1 MKPEYVQMIKS
12 IVYDV
17 EIHSNEILIDQ
28 GHQIWQIIQKQIG
41 GKGFID
47 FVKVLIEN
55 CSSVKMI
62 ESYLDLMPWI
72 KVENLIILTKT
83 IANMHLP

>member
-1 MKPEYVQMIKS
+1 MQYSTMKIGSKPVLQKMKPEYVQMIKS

-28 GHQIWQIIQKQIG
+28 GHQIWQIIQKHMG

-62 ESYLDLMPWI
+62 ES
-72 KVENLIILTKT
+72 
-83 IANMHLP
+83 